1 MPCGQ
6 SRGGSGIRRDTQPCT
21 STTHRWLRAS
31 HKILSLYL
39 PPSLLSLETP
49 PSAPYLRFTHLKQWG
64 TFSPTPTQ
72 TMLFQSSSSLKRQTS
87 TSASAV
93 GLKQTI
99 SQNMRLSKSKVTS
112 FLKGNH
118 MNYSIVHRN
127 HFYNTLPHVFFPSLS
142 RSVDGI
148 AYWCR
153 IFIWG
158 CATTV
163 TGDL

>member
-1 MPCGQ
+1 MCQ
-6 SRGGSGIRRDTQPCT
+6 SRGGSGIRRRPNPAPQLLIVGFGRPTKFFLCT
-21 STTHRWLRAS
+21 SHHPSCPLRHPLQRLTCAS
-31 HKILSLYL
+31 PILTMGNL
-39 PPSLLSLETP
+39 
-49 PSAPYLRFTHLKQWG
+49 
-64 TFSPTPTQ
+64 FSHSDPNDASS
-72 TMLFQSSSSLKRQTS
+72 QSSSSLKRQGS
-87 TSASAV
+87 TTASAV

-118 MNYSIVHRN
+118 MNYSIVHKN
-127 HFYNTLPHVFFPSLS
+127 HFYNSLPHVFFPSLS

-153 IFIWG
+153 IFVWG